1 MADENNNQT
10 NEKSELTFW
19 ADQIALELKHRIETN
34 PNLKAIYNKQG
45 ILIYDEKTPSGKI
58 HIGSGRGWVIH
69 DVIAKSCRKI
79 GLNAKFILASD
90 DMDPYDKPN
99 KDLPDTFNQYLGV
112 PFRYMPSPVEGYKSF
127 GDYYFREST
136 DHFSEIG
143 IECEFEST
151 GENYET
157 GVFNDAIKT
166 ALDNSDKIKL
176 IFEEMYK
183 KPYPRLPFN
192 MICDKCGKIAT
203 TAATKWDSVKGLVY
217 YTCEENLVAWAKGCG
232 HSAWK
237 SPYNGGGKF
246 PWKVEWPAKWISKGV
261 LCEFAGKDHF
271 SSGGSRDIGVRI
283 SNEVF
288 NYPPPYPSDGTE
300 PGLGYEFFTVGG
312 KKMSTSKGRGFSF
325 SETVELLPPQMLRY
339 LLVKTRPG
347 AVIDFDPETRNDL
360 ILLFERFD
368 KTERVYFGKEEEAD
382 EREKLNSKRIYEL
395 SHLGEIPKEMPV
407 QLPLTYSAT
416 VIQCAKD
423 ENDAIEQMKKS
434 GHIKKDASK
443 AEIESAK
450 HRLIDAKKW
459 AENFAPEQYRFKINE
474 SVPDNL
480 NLSDNQKKVLKE
492 IAKALL
498 EKEYSENEMPEKL
511 FEISKAVGVTPKEMF
526 EAAYKVLISKTQGP
540 KLGGFILTI
549 GQTKVAEMFEK
560 V

>member
-1 MADENNNQT
+1 MADE
-10 NEKSELTFW
+10 KVELIFW
-19 ADQIALELKHRIETN
+19 ADQIAIELKKRVEEN
-34 PNLKAIYNKQG
+34 SLLKSIYEKEG

-69 DVIAKSCRKI
+69 DVIAKACRQI
-79 GLNAKFILASD
+79 GLNAKFVLASD

-99 KDLPDTFNQYLGV
+99 KDLPESFNQYLGV
-112 PFRYMPSPVEGYKSF
+112 PFRYIPSPVEGYKSF
-127 GDYYFREST
+127 GEYYFRESI

-143 IECEFEST
+143 IVCGFEST
-151 GENYET
+151 GENYEK
-157 GVFNDAIKT
+157 GVFNEAIRI

-192 MICDKCGKIAT
+192 MICDKCEKIAT
-203 TAATKWDSVKGLVY
+203 TTADKWDSEKGLVHY
-217 YTCEENLVAWAKGCG
+217 KCEENLVAWAKGCG
-232 HSAWK
+232 NEAWK
-237 SPYNGGGKF
+237 SPFNGGGKF
-246 PWKVEWPAKWISKGV
+246 PWKVEWPAKWFGKGV

-288 NYPPPYPSDGTE
+288 NYPPPYPSTGTD

-325 SETVELLPPQMLRY
+325 SETVSLLPPQMLRY

-347 AVIDFDPETRNDL
+347 AVIDFDPETKNDL

-368 KTERVYFGKEEEAD
+368 KTERVYFGKEVGSD

-395 SHLGEIPKEMPV
+395 SHLGEIPKVMPT
-407 QLPLTYSAT
+407 QIPLTYAAT
-416 VIQCAKD
+416 VIQTTKEED
-423 ENDAIEQMKKS
+423 DAIVQLKKS
-434 GHIKKDASK
+434 GHIRNDASH

-459 AENFAPEQYRFKINE
+459 AENFAPEQYRFRLNNN
-474 SVPDNL
+474 VPDNL
-480 NLSDNQKKVLKE
+480 DLTDAQKNVLKT
-492 IAKALL
+492 IALALV
-498 EKEYSENEMPEKL
+498 EREYSETELPEKL
-511 FEISKAVGVTPKEMF
+511 FEICKSLGVTPKEMF

-549 GQTKVAEMFEK
+549 GQEKVAEMFRN